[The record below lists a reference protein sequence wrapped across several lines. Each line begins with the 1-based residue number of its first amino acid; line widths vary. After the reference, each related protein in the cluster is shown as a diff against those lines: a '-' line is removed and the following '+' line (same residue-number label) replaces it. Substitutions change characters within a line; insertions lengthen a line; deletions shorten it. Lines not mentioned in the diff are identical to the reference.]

1 MSIPEAAQLI
11 LQAGSLGVGGEIFLL
26 DMGHPI
32 KIIDIA
38 KELIRLSGFEPY
50 KDIKIK
56 FTGTRP
62 GEKKSEELSSESEK
76 LDKTKHNKIF
86 VLNSDYITKSNSH
99 SLIKKIEDIKKL
111 YKSMTRNQLISTISE
126 ILPEYNPK
134 IISNENLII
143 SSKKSKLKF

>member
-26 DMGHPI
+26 DMGNPI

-76 LDKTKHNKIF
+76 LDKIAKHNKIF

-134 IISNENLII
+134 IISNENLIT
-143 SSKKSKLKF
+143 SSNKVEA